1 MKLQRKIL
9 EIDLR
14 NNILDAYLE
23 DKVEKQHFRDKR
35 QTKNSSRPILEMVA
49 ILDVEFRGTEF
60 QIQAA
65 DF

>member
-1 MKLQRKIL
+1 MRLQREIL
-9 EIDLR
+9 ERDLR

-23 DKVEKQHFRDKR
+23 DKVQKQHFRDKR
-35 QTKNSSRPILEMVA
+35 QTRNSSILEMVA
-49 ILDVEFRGTEF
+49 ILDIEFRGTEF